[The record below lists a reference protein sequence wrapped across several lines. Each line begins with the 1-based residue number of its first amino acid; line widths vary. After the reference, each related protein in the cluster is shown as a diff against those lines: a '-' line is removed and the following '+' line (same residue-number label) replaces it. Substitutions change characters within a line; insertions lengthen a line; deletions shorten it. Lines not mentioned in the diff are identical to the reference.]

1 MRRFL
6 SNHLHFI
13 LVTTALMLVM
23 TFPTI
28 VYVFRTDVFWL
39 PAKHCCDVFLEFWD
53 IWYTKQILAGQTDL
67 YYTNT
72 IFYPEGVSQT
82 YNQVGLLYS
91 AVVIALQLFMPLS
104 NAYSLAYLFIIFT
117 SASAAYLYLHWL
129 FKDRWLALFG
139 AVVFGLSPYV
149 VTMTN
154 FPQNAWLAPAPLVLY
169 GVHRGF
175 KEKRASLIIFGG
187 IVAGLTSDFAL
198 YTFVSMI
205 LTLAL
210 FICGLAVPRWRDRLF
225 WRRVMLLLMALTLAS
240 AWRVVPMLLEAEQID
255 RASGYTDSQ
264 VDLLSFFVNE
274 KNPVLGPLAKEIL
287 QISEKP
293 KTSEFSYIGLAP
305 IALIC
310 FGLANKRKRRQMA
323 PWLILLLVF
332 MVLSL
337 GSTLSINGIE
347 YEDIKLPKHFLNQLL
362 PSVFAAFYRPP
373 FFMSGAWLPVAVL
386 ACLGL
391 ATLLHRRP
399 LKWRSLIVLAFTV
412 IVAFEYYS
420 PIPPVATPKLAA
432 YYAEERLA
440 FLDWLESEPQSDI
453 SLINLP
459 FGKFNSWR
467 YSWFQS
473 LSGYPQVEGYLSR
486 TPDSAY
492 DYIGANFLLGAWHAS
507 RPIHCDM
514 SDQARFLAGL
524 AQLEADGFSHIIY
537 HHDLHR
543 APLISESFRDIQPAY
558 QDPFVSIY
566 RLGDLR
572 DGCPRELG
580 DRHHFTRAYA
590 DALNNL
596 SIAGEGHETLVIL
609 PPTAAV
615 GDHFTRYLSHFD
627 PVDRPV
633 VVVSS
638 NSQGP
643 ADIWSNASIDLERQN
658 AVWLLKDRLGFA
670 PELTQANVTW
680 FQERFK
686 LCEQIYGDATFGVD
700 SYVQLD
706 IPCAAVNS
714 SSALDIRY
722 QDGVRLRN
730 ASVEVNADV
739 IRIYLAWTNTTSRH
753 YSFSIQFFGED
764 GQSALQQDRVIPL
777 ELLTIAEIDKAQLP
791 AGPYDV
797 RLIVYDFDTGKSQ
810 SGTVQ
815 TTSES
820 FDREF
825 ALASIE
831 L

>member
-1 MRRFL
+1 MRKFL
-6 SNHLHFI
+6 RNHLHFI

-28 VYVFRTDVFWL
+28 VYVFNTEVFWL

-53 IWYTKQILAGQTDL
+53 IWYTRLFLAGQADL
-67 YYTNT
+67 NYTNM
-72 IFYPEGVSQT
+72 IFYPEGVSLT
-82 YNQVGLLYS
+82 YNSTGLLYS
-91 AVVIALQLFMPLS
+91 TVVIVLQLFMPLAS
-104 NAYSLAYLFIIFT
+104 AFSLAYLLIILS
-117 SASAAYLYLHWL
+117 SASTAYIYLHWL

-139 AVVFGLSPYV
+139 AAIFGLNPYV
-149 VTMTN
+149 VTATS
-154 FPQNAWLAPAPLVLY
+154 FPQIAWLAPVPLAFY

-175 KEKRASLIIFGG
+175 RENRHSLIVLGG
-187 IVAGLTSDFAL
+187 LSAGLITDFTL
-198 YTFVSMI
+198 YAFVVIVLS
-205 LTLAL
+205 LGL
-210 FICGLAVPRWRDRLF
+210 FICGLAVARWRDGAF

-310 FGLANKRKRRQMA
+310 FGLASKRKRRRMA

-347 YEDIKLPKHFLNQLL
+347 YEDIKLPKHFLNRLL
-362 PSVFAAFYRPP
+362 PSVFAAFYSPNY
-373 FFMSGAWLPVAVL
+373 FMAGAWVPVAVL

-391 ATLLHRRP
+391 ATLLHRTP
-399 LKWRSLIVLAFTV
+399 SKWRSRIVLAFTV

-432 YYAEERLA
+432 FYAEERLA
-440 FLDWLESEPQSDI
+440 FLDWLKSETQGEI
-453 SLINLP
+453 KLINLP
-459 FGKFNSWR
+459 LGKHNAWR

-492 DYIGANFLLGAWHAS
+492 DYIRANFLLGAWHTS

-514 SDQARFLAGL
+514 TDQERFLSGL
-524 AQLEADGFSHIIY
+524 AQLEADGFSHIVY

-543 APLISESFRDIQPAY
+543 ALLISESFRDIQPAY

-572 DGCPRELG
+572 DGCPGEPS
-580 DRHHFTRAYA
+580 DRHLFTRAYA
-590 DALNNL
+590 DALNSL
-596 SIAGEGHETLVIL
+596 PVAGERHETLVIL
-609 PPTAAV
+609 PPTEAV

-627 PVDRPV
+627 PVDKPV
-633 VVVSS
+633 VVVSG
-638 NSQGP
+638 NAQGP

-670 PELTQANVTW
+670 PEQTHQSFTW

-686 LCEQIYGDATFGVD
+686 LCEQIYGDATFVVD

-714 SSALDIRY
+714 SSAFDIRY

-730 ASVEVNADV
+730 ASLEVNADV

-753 YSFSIQFFGED
+753 YSFSIQFFDED
-764 GQSALQQDRVIPL
+764 GQRALQQDRVIQL
-777 ELLTIAEIDKAQLP
+777 ELLTSVEIDTAPLS

-810 SGTVQ
+810 SGIVQ

-825 ALASIE
+825 ALARIE